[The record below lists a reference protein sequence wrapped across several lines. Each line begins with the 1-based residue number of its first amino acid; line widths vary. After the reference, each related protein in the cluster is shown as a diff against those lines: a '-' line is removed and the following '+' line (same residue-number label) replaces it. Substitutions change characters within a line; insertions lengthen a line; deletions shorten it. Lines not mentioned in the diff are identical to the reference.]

1 LTKQDLDALIKAAR
15 SDKVF
20 LRKCIFSF
28 KEALGEKR
36 FELTEDE
43 MKSAQRELERIYK
56 GVLPEISPSN
66 TVPTPNTLAEQQTGD
81 AVIRITL
88 DLLQNSIEDARKAF
102 RNLRLLSNATFT
114 IGLSLFVLSAV
125 SGLVLQKETFSLVFG
140 GLGTIAIVAI
150 FITKPKDEIQAALS
164 NLLQAETIFLNFYDQ
179 LHFWAPYASNGS
191 IDERRQA
198 SHALNEATSFALQ
211 AFQLY
216 VEPHQKTE
224 KSPKRTQP

>member
-1 LTKQDLDALIKAAR
+1 MTKRDLDALIRAAR

-28 KEALGEKR
+28 KEALGEKG
-36 FELTEDE
+36 FELTDDE
-43 MKSAQRELERIYK
+43 MKSAQRELDRIYN
-56 GVLPEISPSN
+56 GVLAETGPGN
-66 TVPTPNTLAEQQTGD
+66 VLPTSTTLAEQQTGD
-81 AVIRITL
+81 AVIQITL

-125 SGLVLQKETFSLVFG
+125 SGLILQKETFSLVFG
-140 GLGTIAIVAI
+140 GLGTFTIVAI
-150 FITKPKDEIQAALS
+150 FVTKPKDEIQAALS

-179 LHFWAPYASNGS
+179 LHFWAPYASSGS
-191 IDERRQA
+191 IDERKQA

-211 AFQLY
+211 AFQQY

-224 KSPKRTQP
+224 KFPKGTQP